1 MGVHACA
8 SVCACSVSVS
18 ECVTERERKRE
29 RESVY
34 VCKFK
39 EQCKSN
45 QLSHK
50 MYFADKKHAW
60 HGAMFLS
67 NNFTLIAFQLKGK
80 STILYRVE

>member
-1 MGVHACA
+1 MCVHACA
-8 SVCACSVSVS
+8 SECACSVSVS
-18 ECVTERERKRE
+18 VCDRERER
-29 RESVY
+29 VCVC

-39 EQCKSN
+39 EQWKSN
-45 QLSHK
+45 HLSHK